1 MYSNLK
7 LKLEF
12 GQTGGIVSA
21 STATKIKIPKRHF
34 RAMQGS
40 SMFSAEHFP
49 KLTSNVLFSAENL
62 LYFLVLKI
70 QIVLENCQNFSLH
83 PHFTKRLKCSNF
95 LIHEILQAVL
105 VQIDPL
111 WSAAREFYPSAA
123 FLCSQKH
130 GKSPEIHTHPHLHWL
145 TGNYLLYFDFIFRM
159 DQYKKIHCDTVSS
172 AKILNHIC

>member
-1 MYSNLK
+1 
-7 LKLEF
+7 
-12 GQTGGIVSA
+12 
-21 STATKIKIPKRHF
+21 
-34 RAMQGS
+34 MQGS
-40 SMFSAEHFP
+40 SMFSAGHFP
-49 KLTSNVLFSAENL
+49 KLTSNVLFTPENL

-70 QIVLENCQNFSLH
+70 PIVLENCQNFSLH

-105 VQIDPL
+105 VQISPL
-111 WSAAREFYPSAA
+111 WSAARQFYPSIV

-130 GKSPEIHTHPHLHWL
+130 WKSPEIHTHPHLHWL
-145 TGNYLLYFDFIFRM
+145 TAKFRCKQYSGFSWSCFSAAFFQLSGNYLLYFDFIFRM